1 MQFNTEKPTKTAIY
15 LVDRGPQGKYYR
27 HYNAETDT
35 WSRCGIDLDE
45 ATQNIGKPSPVGFFP
60 WVGPLTG
67 PNHTSAPPKSIEQK
81 LVVSA
86 TVIEKP
92 IKELK
97 KKAAAP
103 VSTAKIKT
111 TTDHPDGS
119 VWFREDRQKWIAMW
133 NGRQEAARPTAEAC
147 LKFLKKK
154 YNIDGKVI
162 SKD

>member
-15 LVDRGPQGKYYR
+15 LVDRDKQGKFYR

-35 WSRCGIDLDE
+35 WSLCGVDLNE
-45 ATQNIGKPSPVGFFP
+45 ATQNIGKPSAVGFFP
-60 WVGPLTG
+60 WIGPLTG
-67 PNHTSAPPKSIEQK
+67 PNYNVPTPKKIEQK
-81 LVVSA
+81 LMVTTTVV
-86 TVIEKP
+86 EKP
-92 IKELK
+92 VKELK
-97 KKAAAP
+97 KNVAVP

-111 TTDHPDGS
+111 TTDHPNGS
-119 VWFREDRQKWIAMW
+119 IWYREDRKKWIAMW

-154 YNIDGKVI
+154 YNVDGKVI